1 MVEEINPAELVRQR
15 KLGEAWQLVDVRE
28 MWERDIAS
36 VEGSVHIPLAEI
48 PVRQAELDRSGPV
61 AVMCHSGGRSAQVAA
76 FLDEQGFSRVAN
88 VTGGIDAWSTD
99 VDSSIPR
106 Y

>member
-1 MVEEINPAELVRQR
+1 MVEEISPTELVRQR
-15 KLGEAWQLVDVRE
+15 DAGKPWQLVDVRE
-28 MWERDIAS
+28 AWECEIAS
-36 VEGSVHIPLAEI
+36 VAEAVHIPMAEI
-48 PVRQAELDRSGPV
+48 PLRQSELDSSRPV

-76 FLDEQGFSRVAN
+76 YLAEHGFARVAN
-88 VTGGIDAWSTD
+88 VTGGIDAWSAV